1 MIFKKKYIGI
11 LIIPQLI
18 FVQNISN
25 YPEIIEKYYSLGI
38 YQFISNISRTISSVF
53 PFSFGDILYIII
65 LIYFC
70 WSSIKKISKK
80 KFNWRK
86 SIISIF
92 FYVSTLHFLFY

>member
-38 YQFISNISRTISSVF
+38 YQFIS
-53 PFSFGDILYIII
+53 II
-65 LIYFC
+65 
-70 WSSIKKISKK
+70 
-80 KFNWRK
+80 
-86 SIISIF
+86 
-92 FYVSTLHFLFY
+92 